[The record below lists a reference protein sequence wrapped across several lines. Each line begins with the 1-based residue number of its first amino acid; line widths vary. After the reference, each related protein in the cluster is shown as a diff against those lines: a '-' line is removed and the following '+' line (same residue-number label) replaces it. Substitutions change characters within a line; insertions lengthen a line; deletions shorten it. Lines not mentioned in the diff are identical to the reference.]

1 MSLTN
6 RVPHPF
12 PWLIIDLWPQIG
24 VSLID
29 KNQHCKHSESPKSTH
44 QIIICHRVLSTA
56 SAEATPVDWN
66 LDSGKRQ
73 SEDSAVRFSGLG
85 SYMKCEEIPNLSFL
99 CIYIYVIYVIYHVD
113 TTRINSSMQL
123 HHSQVQT
130 HSGAVP
136 WGVPEKLA
144 ERQFFCRCMLHCS
157 PYIPIQRSLIP

>member
-99 CIYIYVIYVIYHVD
+99 CIYIYMSYMSY
-113 TTRINSSMQL
+113 TMLTL
-123 HHSQVQT
+123 HAST
-130 HSGAVP
+130 H
-136 WGVPEKLA
+136 
-144 ERQFFCRCMLHCS
+144 RCNCTILRCK
-157 PYIPIQRSLIP
+157 PILVRCLGEFLKSWLNC